1 MRSTL
6 PTLPSVLAVVAVV
19 VSVVGTSSSA
29 RARPDE
35 PGSDLFTFDVG
46 DDVLAYDTEHF
57 RVHYAE
63 AGAHR
68 VPGSDGDAATVP
80 PHVVRLGD
88 IYESALGAYVALGF
102 RAPLSDEGTARDGG
116 DGRFDVYLVD
126 FARSADGAY
135 RAEVC
140 DGDRCSGYMV
150 QENDFAGYGY
160 PSVDVGNRT
169 VASHELFHAVQAA
182 YDANQGAVLSEGTA
196 VWASERFDPSLF
208 DLEGFSSGYLDDATR
223 SLDANPT
230 GPVDPFSYGAGVFF
244 QFLDERFGPALL
256 LRLWESVEDGA
267 DGVADPDWFDTLE
280 GVLRA
285 EGGPGYA
292 DAFAEFCAWTLFTGR
307 RADASQGFAHGDDF
321 ALRDAE
327 PLTLPAAQ
335 DRFLVFTSA
344 SRLVVAGADGRSRV
358 ALRLAGEGT
367 AVDGVRAFL
376 LPVRGDRV
384 AGPLV
389 AIDDVVAGGHVAIED
404 GTTDAVLALIVNTR
418 TDGQGARP
426 RLCLGDDD
434 EVAACVVDASEGE
447 GEAGQG
453 GDDGDDVDN
462 DDAAAGGCQAVAD
475 APAGMVGLALLAL
488 RRRRRQL

>member
-1 MRSTL
+1 MRSML
-6 PTLPSVLAVVAVV
+6 PLLVFFVAV
-19 VSVVGTSSSA
+19 GASSSA

-46 DDVLAYDTEHF
+46 DDVLAYDTERF
-57 RVHYAE
+57 RVHYVE
-63 AGAHR
+63 AGTHR
-68 VPGSDGDAATVP
+68 VPGSDGDAATIP
-80 PHVVRLGD
+80 AHVVRLGE
-88 IYESALGAYVALGF
+88 IYERALSAYVALGF
-102 RAPLSDEGTARDGG
+102 RAPLTDDGTARDGG

-140 DGDRCSGYMV
+140 DGDRCSGYTV

-208 DLEGFSSGYLDDATR
+208 DLEGFSSGYLHDATR

-267 DGVADPDWFDTLE
+267 GGVADPDWFDTLE

-344 SRLVVAGADGRSRV
+344 SRLVVAAADERSRV
-358 ALRLAGEGT
+358 ALRLVGEGT
-367 AVDGVRAFL
+367 AIDGVRAFL

-384 AGPLV
+384 AGTLV
-389 AIDDVVAGGHVAIED
+389 AIDDVVAGGHVTIED

-434 EVAACVVDASEGE
+434 EVAACVADASEGE
-447 GEAGQG
+447 GEGGQGDDG
-453 GDDGDDVDN
+453 GDDDDG
-462 DDAAAGGCQAVAD
+462 AAAGCQSVAD
-475 APAGMVGLALLAL
+475 APAGVVGLALLAL
-488 RRRRRQL
+488 WRRRRQL